1 MTKNAYKKLAA
12 AIALATS
19 VTAAPGLTFAAEAD
33 TADTVANA
41 LGAESGAAEQMAA
54 DAASASG
61 EATTAAPETVDATAD
76 ETTVTEETATADDT
90 TSTPVATEA
99 TASEV
104 PATTEETTIADAVAA
119 ESDATVSSLASGA
132 KSTTEEVSDRVRDW
146 AKLRPTEAQ
155 IEAYKKQNEGQTIVD
170 VVFDGATDTTLA
182 TAKSAIHMR
191 TGDIYTAKGLD
202 ADLDAL
208 ISTGYYYDLF
218 PTFET
223 VPEGVVLTY
232 HVLENP
238 ILKSVAIT
246 GNTVETTDDLMSL
259 VTLEPGKM
267 LNSVTLKRN
276 VQAIQEKYREDGYIL
291 AKITDL
297 NIDKDGNLTIKLN
310 EGKIESFKI
319 KGNEKT
325 KDYVILREM
334 RQKPGEPFNAK
345 KTQRSWQRVNNLG
358 FFEEVT
364 PKVQPGVEP
373 NAVIVEWNV
382 KEKRTGTF
390 SVGAGYSSQDG
401 VIGMIAIGD
410 TNFRGTGDA
419 INITYEFSG
428 DDEDSHGYSFSYR
441 RPWLD
446 QKQTTGTFR
455 IYNRTY
461 EYDDYDEN
469 GDHIESYMRHYSG
482 GEITL
487 GRPVSEYST
496 NYITLRNRK
505 DQYVKQTEVGN
516 LNGHGSGATHKKWEE
531 DNFGTTRAVIL
542 QHVTDTR
549 DNVYFPTMGGRVA
562 LTGEL
567 GGFGGDFDYR
577 KADIEDQRY
586 FKAGKNQVWALR
598 GQYGW
603 SDGDISEYARFKVGG
618 QNSLRGYR
626 DDQFRGEH
634 MFLATLEYRFP
645 IVSKVQGALFTD
657 WGSAWEDDLWPDD
670 IHGSVGIGMSLVTPL
685 GPVRLDY
692 GRGDDGGRVHFSVG
706 GTF

>member
-1 MTKNAYKKLAA
+1 MTKKTYRKLAA

-19 VTAAPGLTFAAEAD
+19 FAAAPGMTLAAEPEAQNATDPAAASDAQDSASTETAATAETPATDDATAED
-33 TADTVANA
+33 T
-41 LGAESGAAEQMAA
+41 SS
-54 DAASASG
+54 AASAEATATVGAASS
-61 EATTAAPETVDATAD
+61 ATTA
-76 ETTVTEETATADDT
+76 
-90 TSTPVATEA
+90 TS
-99 TASEV
+99 
-104 PATTEETTIADAVAA
+104 ATTE
-119 ESDATVSSLASGA
+119 G
-132 KSTTEEVSDRVRDW
+132 EVSERVRDW
-146 AKLRPTEAQ
+146 AKLRPTEAA
-155 IEAYKKQNEGQTIVD
+155 IDAYKQRYEGKTIVD
-170 VVFDGATDTTLA
+170 LDFDGATDATLA
-182 TAKSAIHMR
+182 TAKNAVHMR
-191 TGDIYTAKGLD
+191 TGDTYTAKGLD
-202 ADLDAL
+202 ADVDAL
-208 ISTGYYYDLF
+208 VATGYYYDLF
-218 PTFET
+218 PTFEE

-238 ILKSVAIT
+238 TLKSIAIT
-246 GNTVETTDDLMSL
+246 GNTVETTDNLMGL
-259 VTLEPGKM
+259 VTLKTGEM
-267 LNSVTLKRN
+267 LNSTTLKKN
-276 VQAIQEKYREDGYIL
+276 VQEIQEKYRADGYIL

-297 NIDKDGNLTIKLN
+297 NIDKDGNLTIKIN
-310 EGKIESFKI
+310 EGKIEGFKV

-334 RQKPGEPFNAK
+334 RQKVGEPFNAK

-373 NAVIVEWNV
+373 NAVVVEWNV
-382 KEKRTGTF
+382 KERRTGTF

-401 VIGMIAIGD
+401 VIGMIGIGD

-419 INITYEFSG
+419 VNITYQFSG
-428 DDEDSHGYSFSYR
+428 DDTDSHGYSFSYR

-446 QKQTTGTFR
+446 KKQTVGTFR

-505 DQYVKQTEVGN
+505 DKYNKQTETGN
-516 LNGHGSGATHKKWEE
+516 MRNRTPESVHEEWKKY
-531 DNFGTTRAVIL
+531 NFGTTRSLTL

-549 DNVYFPTMGGRVA
+549 DNIYFPTSGGRIA
-562 LTGEL
+562 LTGEI
-567 GGFGGDFDYR
+567 GGFGADFDYR

-603 SDGDISEYARFKVGG
+603 SDGHISEYARYKVGG
-618 QNSLRGYR
+618 QDSLRGYR

-645 IVSKVQGALFTD
+645 IVSKVQGAIFTD
-657 WGSAWEDDLWPDD
+657 WGSAWESGLWPDD

-685 GPVRLDY
+685 GPIRLDY

>member
-1 MTKNAYKKLAA
+1 MTKKTYRKLAA
-12 AIALATS
+12 AIAFATS
-19 VTAAPGLTFAAEAD
+19 FAAVPGMTLAAEPTDAQSTTEPAAQNDAAAPVETATENNAAAAEAPATEESSSD
-33 TADTVANA
+33 AKASNEATATV
-41 LGAESGAAEQMAA
+41 GAA
-54 DAASASG
+54 SS
-61 EATTAAPETVDATAD
+61 ATTA
-76 ETTVTEETATADDT
+76 
-90 TSTPVATEA
+90 TS
-99 TASEV
+99 
-104 PATTEETTIADAVAA
+104 ATTE
-119 ESDATVSSLASGA
+119 G
-132 KSTTEEVSDRVRDW
+132 EVSERVRDW
-146 AKLRPTEAQ
+146 AKLRPTEAA
-155 IEAYKKQNEGQTIVD
+155 IDAYKQRYEGKTIVD
-170 VVFDGATDTTLA
+170 LDFDGATDATLA
-182 TAKSAIHMR
+182 TAKNAVHMR
-191 TGDIYTAKGLD
+191 TGDTYTAKGLD
-202 ADLDAL
+202 ADVDAL
-208 ISTGYYYDLF
+208 VATGYYYDLF
-218 PTFET
+218 PTFEE

-238 ILKSVAIT
+238 TLKSIAIT
-246 GNTVETTDDLMSL
+246 GNTVETTDDLMGL
-259 VTLEPGKM
+259 VTLKTGEM
-267 LNSVTLKRN
+267 LNSTTLKKN
-276 VQAIQEKYREDGYIL
+276 VQEIQEKYRADGYIL

-297 NIDKDGNLTIKLN
+297 NIDKDGNLTIKIN
-310 EGKIESFKI
+310 EGKIEGFKV

-334 RQKPGEPFNAK
+334 RQKVGEPFNAK

-373 NAVIVEWNV
+373 NAVVVEWNV
-382 KEKRTGTF
+382 KERRTGTF

-401 VIGMIAIGD
+401 VIGMIGIGD

-419 INITYEFSG
+419 VNITYQFSG
-428 DDEDSHGYSFSYR
+428 DDTDSHGYSFSYR

-446 QKQTTGTFR
+446 KKQTVGTFR

-505 DQYVKQTEVGN
+505 DKYNKQTETGN
-516 LNGHGSGATHKKWEE
+516 MRNRTPESVHEEWKKY
-531 DNFGTTRAVIL
+531 NFGTTRSLTL

-549 DNVYFPTMGGRVA
+549 DNIYFPTSGGRIA
-562 LTGEL
+562 LTGEI
-567 GGFGGDFDYR
+567 GGFGADFDYR

-603 SDGDISEYARFKVGG
+603 SDGHISEYARYKVGG
-618 QNSLRGYR
+618 QDSLRGYR

-645 IVSKVQGALFTD
+645 IVSKVQGAIFTD
-657 WGSAWEDDLWPDD
+657 WGSAWESGLWPDD

-685 GPVRLDY
+685 GPIRLDY

>member
-1 MTKNAYKKLAA
+1 MTLAA
-12 AIALATS
+12 EPTDAQSTTEPAAQNDA
-19 VTAAPGLTFAAEAD
+19 AAPVETATENNAAAAEAPATEESSSD
-33 TADTVANA
+33 AKASNEATATV
-41 LGAESGAAEQMAA
+41 GAA
-54 DAASASG
+54 SS
-61 EATTAAPETVDATAD
+61 ATTA
-76 ETTVTEETATADDT
+76 
-90 TSTPVATEA
+90 TS
-99 TASEV
+99 
-104 PATTEETTIADAVAA
+104 ATTE
-119 ESDATVSSLASGA
+119 G
-132 KSTTEEVSDRVRDW
+132 EVSERVRDW
-146 AKLRPTEAQ
+146 AKLRPTEAA
-155 IEAYKKQNEGQTIVD
+155 IDAYKQRYEGKTIVD
-170 VVFDGATDTTLA
+170 LDFDGATDATLA
-182 TAKSAIHMR
+182 TAKNAVHMR
-191 TGDIYTAKGLD
+191 TGDTYTAKGLD
-202 ADLDAL
+202 ADVDAL
-208 ISTGYYYDLF
+208 VATGYYYDLF
-218 PTFET
+218 PTFEE

-238 ILKSVAIT
+238 TLKSIAIT
-246 GNTVETTDDLMSL
+246 GNTVETTDDLMGL
-259 VTLEPGKM
+259 VTLKTGEM
-267 LNSVTLKRN
+267 LNSTTLKKN
-276 VQAIQEKYREDGYIL
+276 VQEIQEKYRADGYIL

-297 NIDKDGNLTIKLN
+297 NIDKDGNLTIKIN
-310 EGKIESFKI
+310 EGKIEGFKV

-334 RQKPGEPFNAK
+334 RQKVGEPFNAK

-373 NAVIVEWNV
+373 NAVVVEWNV
-382 KEKRTGTF
+382 KERRTGTF

-401 VIGMIAIGD
+401 VIGMIGIGD

-419 INITYEFSG
+419 VNITYQFSG
-428 DDEDSHGYSFSYR
+428 DDTDSHGYSFSYR

-446 QKQTTGTFR
+446 KKQTVGTFR

-505 DQYVKQTEVGN
+505 DKYNKQTETGN
-516 LNGHGSGATHKKWEE
+516 MRNRTPESVHEEWKKY
-531 DNFGTTRAVIL
+531 NFGTTRSLTL

-549 DNVYFPTMGGRVA
+549 DNIYFPTSGGRIA
-562 LTGEL
+562 LTGEI
-567 GGFGGDFDYR
+567 GGFGADFDYR

-603 SDGDISEYARFKVGG
+603 SDGHISEYARYKVGG
-618 QNSLRGYR
+618 QDSLRGYR

-645 IVSKVQGALFTD
+645 IVSKVQGAIFTD
-657 WGSAWEDDLWPDD
+657 WGSAWESGLWPDD

-685 GPVRLDY
+685 GPIRLDY
-692 GRGDDGGRVHFSVG
+692 GRGSDGGRVHFSVG

>member
-1 MTKNAYKKLAA
+1 MTKKTYRKLAA
-12 AIALATS
+12 AIAFATS
-19 VTAAPGLTFAAEAD
+19 FAAVPGMTLAAEPTDAQSTTEPAAQNDAAAPAETATENNAAAAEAPATEESSSD
-33 TADTVANA
+33 AKASDEATATV
-41 LGAESGAAEQMAA
+41 GAA
-54 DAASASG
+54 SS
-61 EATTAAPETVDATAD
+61 ATTA
-76 ETTVTEETATADDT
+76 
-90 TSTPVATEA
+90 TS
-99 TASEV
+99 
-104 PATTEETTIADAVAA
+104 ATTE
-119 ESDATVSSLASGA
+119 G
-132 KSTTEEVSDRVRDW
+132 EVSERVRDW
-146 AKLRPTEAQ
+146 AKLRPTEAA
-155 IEAYKKQNEGQTIVD
+155 IDAYKQRYEGKTIVD
-170 VVFDGATDTTLA
+170 LDFDGATDATLA
-182 TAKSAIHMR
+182 TAKNAVHMR
-191 TGDIYTAKGLD
+191 TGDTYTAKGLD
-202 ADLDAL
+202 ADVDAL
-208 ISTGYYYDLF
+208 VATGYYYDLF
-218 PTFET
+218 PTFEE

-238 ILKSVAIT
+238 TLKSIAIT
-246 GNTVETTDDLMSL
+246 GNTVETTDDLMGL
-259 VTLEPGKM
+259 VTLKTGEM
-267 LNSVTLKRN
+267 LNSTTLKKN
-276 VQAIQEKYREDGYIL
+276 VQEIQEKYRADGYIL

-297 NIDKDGNLTIKLN
+297 NIDKDGNLTIKIN
-310 EGKIESFKI
+310 EGKIEGFKV

-334 RQKPGEPFNAK
+334 RQKVGEPFNAK

-373 NAVIVEWNV
+373 NAVVVEWNV
-382 KEKRTGTF
+382 KERRTGTF

-401 VIGMIAIGD
+401 VIGMIGIGD

-419 INITYEFSG
+419 VNITYQFSG
-428 DDEDSHGYSFSYR
+428 DDTDSHGYSFSYR

-446 QKQTTGTFR
+446 KKQTVGTFR

-505 DQYVKQTEVGN
+505 DKYNKQTETGN
-516 LNGHGSGATHKKWEE
+516 MRNRTPESVHEEWKKY
-531 DNFGTTRAVIL
+531 NFGTTRSLTL

-549 DNVYFPTMGGRVA
+549 DNIYFPTSGGRIA
-562 LTGEL
+562 LTGEI
-567 GGFGGDFDYR
+567 GGFGADFDYR

-603 SDGDISEYARFKVGG
+603 SDGHISEYARYKVGG
-618 QNSLRGYR
+618 QDSLRGYR

-645 IVSKVQGALFTD
+645 IVSKVQGAIFTD
-657 WGSAWEDDLWPDD
+657 WGSAWESGLWPDD

-685 GPVRLDY
+685 GPIRLDY

>member
-19 VTAAPGLTFAAEAD
+19 VTAAPGLTFAAETD

-41 LGAESGAAEQMAA
+41 LGADSGAAEQMAA
-54 DAASASG
+54 DAASASE
-61 EATTAAPETVDATAD
+61 EATTAAPEAATAP
-76 ETTVTEETATADDT
+76 ETAAEPADDT
-90 TSTPVATEA
+90 NVTAEAATANETAATETTA
-99 TASEV
+99 TD
-104 PATTEETTIADAVAA
+104 ATTL

-208 ISTGYYYDLF
+208 ISTGYYYDIF
-218 PTFET
+218 PSFET

-238 ILKSVAIT
+238 VLKSVAVT
-246 GNTVETTDDLMSL
+246 GNTVETTDDLMKL
-259 VTLEPGKM
+259 ITLEPGKM
-267 LNSVTLKRN
+267 LNSVTLKKD

-310 EGKIESFKI
+310 EGKIESFKV

-334 RQKPGEPFNAK
+334 RQKTGEPFNAK

-364 PKVQPGVEP
+364 PKVLPGVEP
-373 NAVIVEWNV
+373 NAVVVEWNV
-382 KEKRTGTF
+382 KERRTGTF

-401 VIGMIAIGD
+401 VIGMVAVGD

-419 INITYEFSG
+419 VNLTYEFSG

-446 QKQTTGTFR
+446 AKQTTGTFR

-505 DQYVKQTEVGN
+505 DKYVKQTEVGN
-516 LNGHGSGATHKKWEE
+516 LNGHGSGAVHQKWED
-531 DNFGTTRAVIL
+531 DNFGTTRSVIL

-549 DNVYFPTMGGRVA
+549 DNIYFPTMGGRVA

-603 SDGDISEYARFKVGG
+603 SDGDISEYARFKIGG

>member
-33 TADTVANA
+33 TADTVADT
-41 LGAESGAAEQMAA
+41 LGASSGTAEQMAA
-54 DAASASG
+54 DAASASE
-61 EATTAAPETVDATAD
+61 EAATAAPEPAAAVTAD
-76 ETTVTEETATADDT
+76 ETTVTEAT
-90 TSTPVATEA
+90 TPEA
-99 TASEV
+99 S
-104 PATTEETTIADAVAA
+104 ATTEDATTANAAAA

-208 ISTGYYYDLF
+208 ISTGYYYDIF
-218 PTFET
+218 PSFET

>member
-1 MTKNAYKKLAA
+1 MTKKNYRKLAA

-19 VTAAPGLTFAAEAD
+19 FAAAPGMTLAAETDAQD
-33 TADTVANA
+33 
-41 LGAESGAAEQMAA
+41 AAEPAAQNDVQAAAPSEMAA
-54 DAASASG
+54 DTPAQGTEESATSAEAPAAPAAETTADASKASAEAMAAVGAASTG
-61 EATTAAPETVDATAD
+61 TQ
-76 ETTVTEETATADDT
+76 
-90 TSTPVATEA
+90 
-99 TASEV
+99 
-104 PATTEETTIADAVAA
+104 AA
-119 ESDATVSSLASGA
+119 ES
-132 KSTTEEVSDRVRDW
+132 EVSERVRDW
-146 AKLRPTEAQ
+146 AKLRPTEAS
-155 IEAYKKQNEGQTIVD
+155 IEAYKKKYEGKTIVD
-170 VVFDGATDTTLA
+170 IDFDGATDATLA
-182 TAKSAIHMR
+182 TAKNAIHMR
-191 TGDIYTAKGLD
+191 TGDTYTVKNLD
-202 ADLDAL
+202 SDCDAL
-208 ISTGYYYDLF
+208 VATGYYYDLF
-218 PTFET
+218 PTFEE

-246 GNTVETTDDLMSL
+246 GNTVETTDDLMGL
-259 VTLEPGKM
+259 VTLKTGEL
-267 LNSVTLKRN
+267 LNSTMLKKN
-276 VQAIQEKYREDGYIL
+276 VQEIQEKYRSDGYIL

-297 NIDKDGNLTIKLN
+297 NIDKDGNLTIKIN
-310 EGKIESFKI
+310 EGKIEGFKV

-334 RQKPGEPFNAK
+334 RQKVGEPFNAK

-373 NAVIVEWNV
+373 NAVVIEWNV
-382 KEKRTGTF
+382 KERRTGTF

-401 VIGMIAIGD
+401 VIGMIGIGD

-419 INITYEFSG
+419 VNITYQFSG
-428 DDEDSHGYSFSYR
+428 DDTDSHGYSFSYR

-446 QKQTTGTFR
+446 QKQTIGTFR

-505 DQYVKQTEVGN
+505 DQYNKQTEVGN
-516 LNGHGSGATHKKWEE
+516 MRDRTPESTHEEWKKY
-531 DNFGTTRAVIL
+531 NFGTTRSLTL

-549 DNVYFPTMGGRVA
+549 DNIYFPTSGGRIA
-562 LTGEL
+562 LTGEI
-567 GGFGGDFDYR
+567 GGFGADFDYR

-603 SDGDISEYARFKVGG
+603 SDGHISEYARYKVGG
-618 QNSLRGYR
+618 QDSLRGYR

-645 IVSKVQGALFTD
+645 IVSKVQGAIFTD
-657 WGSAWEDDLWPDD
+657 WGSAWDTGLWPDD
-670 IHGSVGIGMSLVTPL
+670 IHGSVGVGMSLVTPL
-685 GPVRLDY
+685 GPIRLDY

>member
-1 MTKNAYKKLAA
+1 MTKKTYRKLAA

-19 VTAAPGLTFAAEAD
+19 FAAAPGMTLAAEPEAQNATDPAAASDAQDSASTETAATAETPATDDATAED
-33 TADTVANA
+33 T
-41 LGAESGAAEQMAA
+41 SS
-54 DAASASG
+54 AASAEATATVGAASS
-61 EATTAAPETVDATAD
+61 ATTA
-76 ETTVTEETATADDT
+76 
-90 TSTPVATEA
+90 TS
-99 TASEV
+99 
-104 PATTEETTIADAVAA
+104 ATTE
-119 ESDATVSSLASGA
+119 G
-132 KSTTEEVSDRVRDW
+132 EVSERVRDW
-146 AKLRPTEAQ
+146 AKLRPTEAA
-155 IEAYKKQNEGQTIVD
+155 IDAYKQRYEGKTIVD
-170 VVFDGATDTTLA
+170 LDFDGATDATLA
-182 TAKSAIHMR
+182 TAKNAVHMR
-191 TGDIYTAKGLD
+191 TGDTYTAKGLD
-202 ADLDAL
+202 ADVDAL
-208 ISTGYYYDLF
+208 VATGYYYDLF
-218 PTFET
+218 PTFEE

-238 ILKSVAIT
+238 TLKSIAIT
-246 GNTVETTDDLMSL
+246 GNTVETTDDLMGL
-259 VTLEPGKM
+259 VTLKTGEM
-267 LNSVTLKRN
+267 LNSTTLKKN
-276 VQAIQEKYREDGYIL
+276 VQEIQEKYRADGYIL

-297 NIDKDGNLTIKLN
+297 NIDKDGNLTIKIN
-310 EGKIESFKI
+310 EGKIEGFKV

-334 RQKPGEPFNAK
+334 RQKVGEPFNAK

-373 NAVIVEWNV
+373 NSVVVEWNV
-382 KEKRTGTF
+382 KERRTGTF

-401 VIGMIAIGD
+401 VIGMIGIGD

-419 INITYEFSG
+419 VNITYQFSG
-428 DDEDSHGYSFSYR
+428 DDTDSHGYSFSYR

-446 QKQTTGTFR
+446 KKQTVGTFR

-505 DQYVKQTEVGN
+505 DKYNKQTETGN
-516 LNGHGSGATHKKWEE
+516 MRNRTPESVHEEWKKY
-531 DNFGTTRAVIL
+531 NFGTTRSLTL

-549 DNVYFPTMGGRVA
+549 DNIYFPTSGGRIA
-562 LTGEL
+562 LTGEI
-567 GGFGGDFDYR
+567 GGFGADFDYR

-603 SDGDISEYARFKVGG
+603 SDGHISEYARYKVGG
-618 QNSLRGYR
+618 QDSLRGYR

-645 IVSKVQGALFTD
+645 IVSKVQGAIFTD
-657 WGSAWEDDLWPDD
+657 WGSAWESGLWPDD

-685 GPVRLDY
+685 GPIRLDY

>member
-19 VTAAPGLTFAAEAD
+19 VTAAPGLTFAAETD

-41 LGAESGAAEQMAA
+41 LGADSGAAEQMAA
-54 DAASASG
+54 DAASASE
-61 EATTAAPETVDATAD
+61 EATTAAPEAATAP
-76 ETTVTEETATADDT
+76 ETAAEPADDT
-90 TSTPVATEA
+90 NVTAEAATANETAATETTA
-99 TASEV
+99 TD
-104 PATTEETTIADAVAA
+104 ATTL

-208 ISTGYYYDLF
+208 ISTGYYYDIF
-218 PTFET
+218 PSFEK

-238 ILKSVAIT
+238 VLKSVAVT
-246 GNTVETTDDLMSL
+246 GNTVETTDDLMKL
-259 VTLEPGKM
+259 ITLEPGKM
-267 LNSVTLKRN
+267 LNSVTLKKD

-310 EGKIESFKI
+310 EGKIESFKV

-334 RQKPGEPFNAK
+334 RQKTGEPFNAK

-364 PKVQPGVEP
+364 PKVLPGVEP
-373 NAVIVEWNV
+373 NAVVVEWNV
-382 KEKRTGTF
+382 KERRTGTF

-401 VIGMIAIGD
+401 VIGMVAVGD

-419 INITYEFSG
+419 VNLTYEFSG

-446 QKQTTGTFR
+446 AKQTTGTFR

-505 DQYVKQTEVGN
+505 DKYVKQTEVGN
-516 LNGHGSGATHKKWEE
+516 LNGHGSGAVHQKWED
-531 DNFGTTRAVIL
+531 DNFGTTRSVIL

-549 DNVYFPTMGGRVA
+549 DNIYFPTMGGRVA

-657 WGSAWEDDLWPDD
+657 WGSAWESDLWPDD

>member
-1 MTKNAYKKLAA
+1 M
-12 AIALATS
+12 
-19 VTAAPGLTFAAEAD
+19 
-33 TADTVANA
+33 
-41 LGAESGAAEQMAA
+41 
-54 DAASASG
+54 
-61 EATTAAPETVDATAD
+61 
-76 ETTVTEETATADDT
+76 
-90 TSTPVATEA
+90 
-99 TASEV
+99 
-104 PATTEETTIADAVAA
+104 
-119 ESDATVSSLASGA
+119 
-132 KSTTEEVSDRVRDW
+132 RDW
-146 AKLRPTEAQ
+146 AKLRPTEAA
-155 IEAYKKQNEGQTIVD
+155 IEAYKQRYEGKTIVD
-170 VVFDGATDTTLA
+170 IDFDGATDATLE
-182 TAKSAIHMR
+182 TAKNAVHMR
-191 TGDIYTAKGLD
+191 TGDTYTAKGLD
-202 ADLDAL
+202 ADVDAL
-208 ISTGYYYDLF
+208 VATGYYYDLF
-218 PTFET
+218 PTFEE

-238 ILKSVAIT
+238 TLKSIAIT
-246 GNTVETTDDLMSL
+246 GNTVETTDDLMGL
-259 VTLEPGKM
+259 VTLKTGEM
-267 LNSVTLKRN
+267 LNSTTLKKN
-276 VQAIQEKYREDGYIL
+276 VQEIQEKYRADGYIL

-297 NIDKDGNLTIKLN
+297 NIDKDGNLTIKIN
-310 EGKIESFKI
+310 EGKIEGFKV

-334 RQKPGEPFNAK
+334 RQKVGEPFNAK

-373 NAVIVEWNV
+373 NAVVVEWNV
-382 KEKRTGTF
+382 KERRTGTF

-401 VIGMIAIGD
+401 VIGMIGIGD

-419 INITYEFSG
+419 VNITYQFSG
-428 DDEDSHGYSFSYR
+428 DDTDSHGYSFSYR

-446 QKQTTGTFR
+446 KKQTVGTFR

-505 DQYVKQTEVGN
+505 DKYNKQTETGN
-516 LNGHGSGATHKKWEE
+516 MRNRTPESVHEEWKKY
-531 DNFGTTRAVIL
+531 NFGTTRSLTL

-549 DNVYFPTMGGRVA
+549 DNIYFPTSGGRIA
-562 LTGEL
+562 LTGEI
-567 GGFGGDFDYR
+567 GGFGADFDYR

-603 SDGDISEYARFKVGG
+603 SDGHISEYARYKVGG
-618 QNSLRGYR
+618 QDSLRGYR

-645 IVSKVQGALFTD
+645 IVSKVQGAIFTD
-657 WGSAWEDDLWPDD
+657 WGSAWESGLWPDD

-685 GPVRLDY
+685 GPIRLDY

>member
-1 MTKNAYKKLAA
+1 MTKKTYRKLAA
-12 AIALATS
+12 AIAFATS
-19 VTAAPGLTFAAEAD
+19 FAAVPGMTLAAEPTDAQSTTEPAAQNDAAAPVETATENNAAAAEAPATEESSSD
-33 TADTVANA
+33 AKASNEATATV
-41 LGAESGAAEQMAA
+41 GAA
-54 DAASASG
+54 SS
-61 EATTAAPETVDATAD
+61 ATTA
-76 ETTVTEETATADDT
+76 
-90 TSTPVATEA
+90 TS
-99 TASEV
+99 
-104 PATTEETTIADAVAA
+104 ATTE
-119 ESDATVSSLASGA
+119 G
-132 KSTTEEVSDRVRDW
+132 EVSERVRDW
-146 AKLRPTEAQ
+146 AKLRPTEAA
-155 IEAYKKQNEGQTIVD
+155 IDAYKQRYEGKTIVD
-170 VVFDGATDTTLA
+170 LDFDGATDATLA
-182 TAKSAIHMR
+182 TAKNAVHMR
-191 TGDIYTAKGLD
+191 TGDTYTAKGLD
-202 ADLDAL
+202 ADVDAL
-208 ISTGYYYDLF
+208 VATGYYYDLF
-218 PTFET
+218 PTFEE

-238 ILKSVAIT
+238 ILKSIAIT
-246 GNTVETTDDLMSL
+246 GNTVETTEDLMGL
-259 VTLEPGKM
+259 VTLKTGEM
-267 LNSVTLKRN
+267 LNSTTLKKN
-276 VQAIQEKYREDGYIL
+276 VQEIQEKYRADGYIL

-297 NIDKDGNLTIKLN
+297 NIDKDGNLTIKIN
-310 EGKIESFKI
+310 EGKIEGFKV

-334 RQKPGEPFNAK
+334 RQKVGEPFNAK

-373 NAVIVEWNV
+373 NAVVVEWNV
-382 KEKRTGTF
+382 KERRTGTF

-401 VIGMIAIGD
+401 VIGMIGIGD

-419 INITYEFSG
+419 VNITYQFSG
-428 DDEDSHGYSFSYR
+428 DDTDSHGYSFSYR

-446 QKQTTGTFR
+446 KKQTVGTFR

-505 DQYVKQTEVGN
+505 DKYNKQTETGN
-516 LNGHGSGATHKKWEE
+516 MRNRTPESVHEEWKKY
-531 DNFGTTRAVIL
+531 NFGTTRSLTL

-549 DNVYFPTMGGRVA
+549 DNIYFPTSGGRIA
-562 LTGEL
+562 LTGEI
-567 GGFGGDFDYR
+567 GGFGADFDYR

-603 SDGDISEYARFKVGG
+603 SDGHISEYARYKVGG
-618 QNSLRGYR
+618 QDSLRGYR

-645 IVSKVQGALFTD
+645 IVSKVQGAIFTD
-657 WGSAWEDDLWPDD
+657 WGSAWESGLWPDD

-685 GPVRLDY
+685 GPIRLDY

>member
-1 MTKNAYKKLAA
+1 MTKKTYRKLAA

-19 VTAAPGLTFAAEAD
+19 FAAAPGMTLAAEPEAQNATDPAAASDAQDSASTETAATAETPATDDATAED
-33 TADTVANA
+33 T
-41 LGAESGAAEQMAA
+41 SS
-54 DAASASG
+54 AASAEATATVGAASS
-61 EATTAAPETVDATAD
+61 ATTA
-76 ETTVTEETATADDT
+76 
-90 TSTPVATEA
+90 TS
-99 TASEV
+99 
-104 PATTEETTIADAVAA
+104 ATTE
-119 ESDATVSSLASGA
+119 G
-132 KSTTEEVSDRVRDW
+132 EVSERVRDW
-146 AKLRPTEAQ
+146 AKLRPTEAA
-155 IEAYKKQNEGQTIVD
+155 IDAYKQRYEGKTIVD
-170 VVFDGATDTTLA
+170 LDFDGATDATLA
-182 TAKSAIHMR
+182 TAKNAVHMR
-191 TGDIYTAKGLD
+191 TGDTYTAKGLD
-202 ADLDAL
+202 ADVDAL
-208 ISTGYYYDLF
+208 VATGYYYDLF
-218 PTFET
+218 PTFEE

-238 ILKSVAIT
+238 TLKSIAIT
-246 GNTVETTDDLMSL
+246 GNTVETTDDLMGL
-259 VTLEPGKM
+259 VTLKTGEM
-267 LNSVTLKRN
+267 LNSTTLKKN
-276 VQAIQEKYREDGYIL
+276 VQEIQEKYRADGYIL

-297 NIDKDGNLTIKLN
+297 NIDKDGNLTIKIN
-310 EGKIESFKI
+310 EGKIEGFKV

-334 RQKPGEPFNAK
+334 RQKVGEPFNAK

-373 NAVIVEWNV
+373 NAVVVEWNV
-382 KEKRTGTF
+382 KERRTGTF

-401 VIGMIAIGD
+401 VIGMIGIGD

-419 INITYEFSG
+419 VNITYQFSG
-428 DDEDSHGYSFSYR
+428 DDTDSHGYSFSYR

-446 QKQTTGTFR
+446 KKQTVGTFR

-505 DQYVKQTEVGN
+505 DKYNKQTETGN
-516 LNGHGSGATHKKWEE
+516 MRNRTPESVHEEWKKC
-531 DNFGTTRAVIL
+531 NFGTTRSLTL

-549 DNVYFPTMGGRVA
+549 DNIYFPTSGGRIA
-562 LTGEL
+562 LTGEI
-567 GGFGGDFDYR
+567 GGFGADFDYR

-603 SDGDISEYARFKVGG
+603 SDGHISEYARYKVGG
-618 QNSLRGYR
+618 QDSLRGYR

-645 IVSKVQGALFTD
+645 IVSKVQGAIFTD
-657 WGSAWEDDLWPDD
+657 WGSAWESGLWPDD

-685 GPVRLDY
+685 GPIRLDY

>member
-1 MTKNAYKKLAA
+1 MTKKTYRKLAA

-19 VTAAPGLTFAAEAD
+19 FAAAPGMTLAAEPTDAQGTTEPAAQND
-33 TADTVANA
+33 AAAPAETATEDNAAAAETPAEGESSSDANA
-41 LGAESGAAEQMAA
+41 SAEATAMVGAA
-54 DAASASG
+54 SS
-61 EATTAAPETVDATAD
+61 ATTA
-76 ETTVTEETATADDT
+76 
-90 TSTPVATEA
+90 TS
-99 TASEV
+99 
-104 PATTEETTIADAVAA
+104 ATTE
-119 ESDATVSSLASGA
+119 G
-132 KSTTEEVSDRVRDW
+132 EVSERVRDW
-146 AKLRPTEAQ
+146 AKLRPTEAA
-155 IEAYKKQNEGQTIVD
+155 IDAYKQRYEGKTIVD
-170 VVFDGATDTTLA
+170 LDFDGATDATLA
-182 TAKSAIHMR
+182 TAKNAVHMR
-191 TGDIYTAKGLD
+191 TGDTYTAKGLD
-202 ADLDAL
+202 ADVDAL
-208 ISTGYYYDLF
+208 VATGYYYDLF
-218 PTFET
+218 PTFEE

-238 ILKSVAIT
+238 MLKSIAIT
-246 GNTVETTDDLMSL
+246 GNTVETTDDLMGL
-259 VTLEPGKM
+259 VTLKTGEM
-267 LNSVTLKRN
+267 LNSTTLKKN
-276 VQAIQEKYREDGYIL
+276 VQEIQEKYRSDGYIL

-297 NIDKDGNLTIKLN
+297 NIDKDGNLTIKIN
-310 EGKIESFKI
+310 EGKIEGFKV

-334 RQKPGEPFNAK
+334 RQKVGEPFNAK

-373 NAVIVEWNV
+373 NAVVIEWNV
-382 KEKRTGTF
+382 KERRTGTF

-401 VIGMIAIGD
+401 VIGMIGIGD

-419 INITYEFSG
+419 VNITYQFSG
-428 DDEDSHGYSFSYR
+428 DDTDSHGYSFSYR

-446 QKQTTGTFR
+446 QKQTVGTFR

-505 DQYVKQTEVGN
+505 DKYNKQTETGN
-516 LNGHGSGATHKKWEE
+516 MRNRTPESVHEEWKKY
-531 DNFGTTRAVIL
+531 NFGTTRSLTL

-549 DNVYFPTMGGRVA
+549 DNIYFPTSGGRIA
-562 LTGEL
+562 LTGEI
-567 GGFGGDFDYR
+567 GGFGADFDYR

-603 SDGDISEYARFKVGG
+603 SDGHISEYARYKVGG
-618 QNSLRGYR
+618 QDSLRGYR

-645 IVSKVQGALFTD
+645 IVSKVQGAIFTD
-657 WGSAWEDDLWPDD
+657 WGSAWESGLWP
-670 IHGSVGIGMSLVTPL
+670 
-685 GPVRLDY
+685 
-692 GRGDDGGRVHFSVG
+692 GGRVHFSVG

>member
-1 MTKNAYKKLAA
+1 MTKKTYRKLAA

-19 VTAAPGLTFAAEAD
+19 FAAAPGMTLAAEPEAQNATDPAAASDAQDPASTETAATAETPATDDATAED
-33 TADTVANA
+33 T
-41 LGAESGAAEQMAA
+41 SS
-54 DAASASG
+54 AASAEATATVGAASS
-61 EATTAAPETVDATAD
+61 ATTA
-76 ETTVTEETATADDT
+76 
-90 TSTPVATEA
+90 TS
-99 TASEV
+99 
-104 PATTEETTIADAVAA
+104 ATTE
-119 ESDATVSSLASGA
+119 G
-132 KSTTEEVSDRVRDW
+132 EVSERVRDW
-146 AKLRPTEAQ
+146 AKLRPTEAA
-155 IEAYKKQNEGQTIVD
+155 IDAYKQRYEGKTIVD
-170 VVFDGATDTTLA
+170 LDFDGATDATLA
-182 TAKSAIHMR
+182 TAKNAVHMR
-191 TGDIYTAKGLD
+191 TGDTYTAKGLD
-202 ADLDAL
+202 ADVDAL
-208 ISTGYYYDLF
+208 VATGYYYDLF
-218 PTFET
+218 PTFEE

-238 ILKSVAIT
+238 TLKSIAIT
-246 GNTVETTDDLMSL
+246 GNTVETTDDLMGL
-259 VTLEPGKM
+259 VTLKTGEM
-267 LNSVTLKRN
+267 LNSTTLKKN
-276 VQAIQEKYREDGYIL
+276 VQEIQEKYRADGYIL

-297 NIDKDGNLTIKLN
+297 NIDKDGNLTIKIN
-310 EGKIESFKI
+310 EGKIEGFKV

-334 RQKPGEPFNAK
+334 RQKVGEPFNAK

-373 NAVIVEWNV
+373 NAVVVEWNV
-382 KEKRTGTF
+382 KERRTGTF

-401 VIGMIAIGD
+401 VIGMIGIGD

-419 INITYEFSG
+419 VNITYQFSG
-428 DDEDSHGYSFSYR
+428 DDTDSHGYSFSYR

-446 QKQTTGTFR
+446 KKQTVGTFR

-505 DQYVKQTEVGN
+505 DKYNKQTETGN
-516 LNGHGSGATHKKWEE
+516 MRNRTPESVHEEWKKY
-531 DNFGTTRAVIL
+531 NFGTTRSLTL

-549 DNVYFPTMGGRVA
+549 DNIYFPTSGGRIA
-562 LTGEL
+562 LTGEI
-567 GGFGGDFDYR
+567 GGFGADFDYR

-603 SDGDISEYARFKVGG
+603 SDGHISEYARYKVGG
-618 QNSLRGYR
+618 QDSLRGYR

-645 IVSKVQGALFTD
+645 IVSKVQGAIFTD
-657 WGSAWEDDLWPDD
+657 WGSAWESGLWPDD

-685 GPVRLDY
+685 GPIRLDY

>member
-33 TADTVANA
+33 TADTVADT
-41 LGAESGAAEQMAA
+41 LGASSGTAEQMAA
-54 DAASASG
+54 DAASASE
-61 EATTAAPETVDATAD
+61 EAATAAPEPAAAVTAD
-76 ETTVTEETATADDT
+76 ETTVTEAAT
-90 TSTPVATEA
+90 PEA
-99 TASEV
+99 S
-104 PATTEETTIADAVAA
+104 ATTEDATTANAAAA

>member
-1 MTKNAYKKLAA
+1 MTKKTYRKLAA

-19 VTAAPGLTFAAEAD
+19 FAAVPGMTLAAEPEAQDAAGTAAASDAQAAAPAEPAATAEAPAATED
-33 TADTVANA
+33 TPA
-41 LGAESGAAEQMAA
+41 
-54 DAASASG
+54 AASAESMATAG
-61 EATTAAPETVDATAD
+61 AASSATTA
-76 ETTVTEETATADDT
+76 TT
-90 TSTPVATEA
+90 
-99 TASEV
+99 
-104 PATTEETTIADAVAA
+104 
-119 ESDATVSSLASGA
+119 G
-132 KSTTEEVSDRVRDW
+132 EVSERVRDW
-146 AKLRPTEAQ
+146 AKLRPTEAA
-155 IEAYKKQNEGQTIVD
+155 IEAYKQRYEGKTIVD
-170 VVFDGATDTTLA
+170 IDFDGATDATLE
-182 TAKSAIHMR
+182 TAKNAIHMR
-191 TGDIYTAKGLD
+191 TGDTYTAKGLD
-202 ADLDAL
+202 ADVDAL
-208 ISTGYYYDLF
+208 VATGYYYDLF
-218 PTFET
+218 PTFEE

-238 ILKSVAIT
+238 ILKSIAIT
-246 GNTVETTDDLMSL
+246 GNTVETTEDLMGL
-259 VTLEPGKM
+259 VTLKTGEM
-267 LNSVTLKRN
+267 LNSTTLKKN
-276 VQAIQEKYREDGYIL
+276 VQGIQEKYRSDGYIL

-297 NIDKDGNLTIKLN
+297 NIDKDGNLTLKIN
-310 EGKIESFKI
+310 EGKIEGFKV

-334 RQKPGEPFNAK
+334 RQKVGEPFNAK

-373 NAVIVEWNV
+373 NAVVVEWNV
-382 KEKRTGTF
+382 KERRTGTF

-401 VIGMIAIGD
+401 VIGMIGIGD

-419 INITYEFSG
+419 VNITYQFSG
-428 DDEDSHGYSFSYR
+428 DDTDAHGYSFSYR

-446 QKQTTGTFR
+446 QKQTVGTFR

-505 DQYVKQTEVGN
+505 DTYVKQTETGN
-516 LNGHGSGATHKKWEE
+516 MRDRTPETTHEAWK
-531 DNFGTTRAVIL
+531 DYNFGTTRSLTL

-549 DNVYFPTMGGRVA
+549 DNIYFPTSGGRIA
-562 LTGEL
+562 LTGEI
-567 GGFGGDFDYR
+567 GGFGADFDYR

-603 SDGDISEYARFKVGG
+603 SDGHISEYARYKVGG
-618 QNSLRGYR
+618 QDSLRGYR

-645 IVSKVQGALFTD
+645 IVSKVQGAIFTD
-657 WGSAWEDDLWPDD
+657 WGSAWESGLWPDD

-685 GPVRLDY
+685 GPIRLDY

>member
-1 MTKNAYKKLAA
+1 LTKKTYRKLAA

-19 VTAAPGLTFAAEAD
+19 FAAAPGMTLAAEPTDAQGTTEPAAQND
-33 TADTVANA
+33 AAAPAETATEDNAAAAETPAEGESSSDANA
-41 LGAESGAAEQMAA
+41 SAEATAMVGAA
-54 DAASASG
+54 SS
-61 EATTAAPETVDATAD
+61 ATTA
-76 ETTVTEETATADDT
+76 
-90 TSTPVATEA
+90 TS
-99 TASEV
+99 
-104 PATTEETTIADAVAA
+104 ATTE
-119 ESDATVSSLASGA
+119 G
-132 KSTTEEVSDRVRDW
+132 EVSERVRDW
-146 AKLRPTEAQ
+146 AKLRPTEAA
-155 IEAYKKQNEGQTIVD
+155 IDAYKQRYEGKTIVD
-170 VVFDGATDTTLA
+170 LDFDGATDATLA
-182 TAKSAIHMR
+182 TAKNAVHMR
-191 TGDIYTAKGLD
+191 TGDTYTAKGLD
-202 ADLDAL
+202 ADVDAL
-208 ISTGYYYDLF
+208 VATGYYYDLF
-218 PTFET
+218 PTFEE

-238 ILKSVAIT
+238 MLKSIAIT
-246 GNTVETTDDLMSL
+246 GNTVETTDDLMGL
-259 VTLEPGKM
+259 VTLKTGEM
-267 LNSVTLKRN
+267 LNSTTLKKN
-276 VQAIQEKYREDGYIL
+276 VQEIQEKYRSDGYIL

-297 NIDKDGNLTIKLN
+297 NIDKDGNLTIKIN
-310 EGKIESFKI
+310 EGKIEGFKV

-334 RQKPGEPFNAK
+334 RQKVGEPFNAK

-373 NAVIVEWNV
+373 NAVVIEWNV
-382 KEKRTGTF
+382 KERRTGTF

-401 VIGMIAIGD
+401 VIGMIGIGD

-419 INITYEFSG
+419 VNITYQFSG
-428 DDEDSHGYSFSYR
+428 DDTDSHGYSFSYR

-446 QKQTTGTFR
+446 QKQTVGTFR

-505 DQYVKQTEVGN
+505 DTYVKQTETGN
-516 LNGHGSGATHKKWEE
+516 MRDRTPETTHEAWK
-531 DNFGTTRAVIL
+531 DYNFGTTRSLTL

-549 DNVYFPTMGGRVA
+549 DNIYFPTSGGRIA
-562 LTGEL
+562 LTGEI
-567 GGFGGDFDYR
+567 GGFGADFDYR

-603 SDGDISEYARFKVGG
+603 SDGHISEYARYKVGG
-618 QNSLRGYR
+618 QDSLRGYR

-645 IVSKVQGALFTD
+645 IVSKVQGAIFTD
-657 WGSAWEDDLWPDD
+657 WGSAWESGLWPDD

-685 GPVRLDY
+685 GPIRLDY

>member
-1 MTKNAYKKLAA
+1 M
-12 AIALATS
+12 AT
-19 VTAAPGLTFAAEAD
+19 A
-33 TADTVANA
+33 
-41 LGAESGAAEQMAA
+41 GAA
-54 DAASASG
+54 SS
-61 EATTAAPETVDATAD
+61 ATTA
-76 ETTVTEETATADDT
+76 TT
-90 TSTPVATEA
+90 
-99 TASEV
+99 
-104 PATTEETTIADAVAA
+104 
-119 ESDATVSSLASGA
+119 G
-132 KSTTEEVSDRVRDW
+132 EVSERVRDW
-146 AKLRPTEAQ
+146 AKLRPTEAA
-155 IEAYKKQNEGQTIVD
+155 IEAYKQRYEGKTIVD
-170 VVFDGATDTTLA
+170 IDFDGATDATLE
-182 TAKSAIHMR
+182 TAKNAVHMR
-191 TGDIYTAKGLD
+191 TGDTYTAKGLD
-202 ADLDAL
+202 ADVDAL
-208 ISTGYYYDLF
+208 VATGYYYDLF
-218 PTFET
+218 PTFEE

-238 ILKSVAIT
+238 TLKSIAIT
-246 GNTVETTDDLMSL
+246 GNTVETTDDLMGL
-259 VTLEPGKM
+259 VTLKTGEM
-267 LNSVTLKRN
+267 LNSTTLKKN
-276 VQAIQEKYREDGYIL
+276 VQEIQEKYRADGYIL

-297 NIDKDGNLTIKLN
+297 NIDKDGNLTIKIN
-310 EGKIESFKI
+310 EGKIEGFKV

-334 RQKPGEPFNAK
+334 RQKVGEPFNAK

-373 NAVIVEWNV
+373 NAVVVEWNV
-382 KEKRTGTF
+382 KERRTGTF

-401 VIGMIAIGD
+401 VIGMIGIGD

-419 INITYEFSG
+419 VNITYQFSG
-428 DDEDSHGYSFSYR
+428 DDTDSHGYSFSYR

-446 QKQTTGTFR
+446 KKQTVGTFR

-505 DQYVKQTEVGN
+505 DKYNKQTETGN
-516 LNGHGSGATHKKWEE
+516 MRNRTPESVHEEWKKY
-531 DNFGTTRAVIL
+531 NFGTTRSLTL

-549 DNVYFPTMGGRVA
+549 DNIYFPTSGGRIA
-562 LTGEL
+562 LTGEI
-567 GGFGGDFDYR
+567 GGFGADFDYR
-577 KADIEDQRY
+577 KADSEDQRY

-603 SDGDISEYARFKVGG
+603 SDGHISEYARYKVGG
-618 QNSLRGYR
+618 QDSLRGYR

-645 IVSKVQGALFTD
+645 IVSKVQGAIFTD
-657 WGSAWEDDLWPDD
+657 WGSAWESGLWPDD

-685 GPVRLDY
+685 GPIRLDY

>member
-1 MTKNAYKKLAA
+1 MTKKTYRKLAA

-19 VTAAPGLTFAAEAD
+19 FAAAPGMTLAAEPEAQNATDPAAASDAQDSASTETAATAETPATDDATAED
-33 TADTVANA
+33 T
-41 LGAESGAAEQMAA
+41 SS
-54 DAASASG
+54 AASAEATATVGAASS
-61 EATTAAPETVDATAD
+61 ATTA
-76 ETTVTEETATADDT
+76 
-90 TSTPVATEA
+90 TS
-99 TASEV
+99 
-104 PATTEETTIADAVAA
+104 ATTE
-119 ESDATVSSLASGA
+119 G
-132 KSTTEEVSDRVRDW
+132 EVSERVRDW
-146 AKLRPTEAQ
+146 AKLRPTEAA
-155 IEAYKKQNEGQTIVD
+155 IDAYKQRYEGKTIVD
-170 VVFDGATDTTLA
+170 LDFDGATDATLA
-182 TAKSAIHMR
+182 TAKNAVHMR
-191 TGDIYTAKGLD
+191 TGDTYTAKGLD
-202 ADLDAL
+202 ADVDAL
-208 ISTGYYYDLF
+208 VATGYYYDLF
-218 PTFET
+218 PTFEE

-238 ILKSVAIT
+238 TLKSIAIT
-246 GNTVETTDDLMSL
+246 GNTVETTDDLMGL
-259 VTLEPGKM
+259 VTLKTGEM
-267 LNSVTLKRN
+267 LNSTTLKKN
-276 VQAIQEKYREDGYIL
+276 VQEIQEKYRADGYIL

-297 NIDKDGNLTIKLN
+297 NIDKDGNLTIKIN
-310 EGKIESFKI
+310 EGKIEGFKV

-334 RQKPGEPFNAK
+334 RQKVGEPFNAK

-373 NAVIVEWNV
+373 NAVVVEWNV
-382 KEKRTGTF
+382 KERRTGTF

-401 VIGMIAIGD
+401 VIGMVAVGD

-419 INITYEFSG
+419 VNITYQFSG
-428 DDEDSHGYSFSYR
+428 DDTDSHGYSFSYR

-446 QKQTTGTFR
+446 KKQTVGTFR

-505 DQYVKQTEVGN
+505 DKYNKQTETGN
-516 LNGHGSGATHKKWEE
+516 MRNRTPESVHEEWKKY
-531 DNFGTTRAVIL
+531 NFGTTRSLTL

-549 DNVYFPTMGGRVA
+549 DNIYFPTSGGRIA
-562 LTGEL
+562 LTGEI
-567 GGFGGDFDYR
+567 GGFGADFDYR

-603 SDGDISEYARFKVGG
+603 SDGHISEYARYKVGG
-618 QNSLRGYR
+618 QDSLRGYR

-645 IVSKVQGALFTD
+645 IVSKVQGAIFTD
-657 WGSAWEDDLWPDD
+657 WGSAWESGLWPDD

-685 GPVRLDY
+685 GPIRLDY

>member
-1 MTKNAYKKLAA
+1 MTKKTYRKLAA
-12 AIALATS
+12 AIAFATS
-19 VTAAPGLTFAAEAD
+19 FAAVPGMTLAAEPTDAQSTTEPAAQNDAAAPVETATENNAAAAEAPATEESSSD
-33 TADTVANA
+33 AKASNEATATV
-41 LGAESGAAEQMAA
+41 GAA
-54 DAASASG
+54 SS
-61 EATTAAPETVDATAD
+61 ATTA
-76 ETTVTEETATADDT
+76 
-90 TSTPVATEA
+90 TS
-99 TASEV
+99 
-104 PATTEETTIADAVAA
+104 ATTE
-119 ESDATVSSLASGA
+119 G
-132 KSTTEEVSDRVRDW
+132 EVSERVRDW
-146 AKLRPTEAQ
+146 AKLRPTEAA
-155 IEAYKKQNEGQTIVD
+155 IDAYKQRYEGKTIVD
-170 VVFDGATDTTLA
+170 LDFDGATDATLA
-182 TAKSAIHMR
+182 TAKNAVHMR
-191 TGDIYTAKGLD
+191 TGDTYTAKGLD
-202 ADLDAL
+202 ADVDAL
-208 ISTGYYYDLF
+208 VATGYYYDLF
-218 PTFET
+218 PTFEE

-238 ILKSVAIT
+238 ILKSIAIT
-246 GNTVETTDDLMSL
+246 GNTVETTEDLMGL
-259 VTLEPGKM
+259 VTLKTGEM
-267 LNSVTLKRN
+267 LNSTTLKKN
-276 VQAIQEKYREDGYIL
+276 VQEIQEKYRADGYIL

-297 NIDKDGNLTIKLN
+297 NIDKDGNLTIKIN
-310 EGKIESFKI
+310 EGKIEGFKV

-334 RQKPGEPFNAK
+334 RQKVGEPFNAK

-373 NAVIVEWNV
+373 NAVVIEWNV
-382 KEKRTGTF
+382 KERRTGTF

-401 VIGMIAIGD
+401 VIGMIGIGD

-419 INITYEFSG
+419 VNITYQFSG
-428 DDEDSHGYSFSYR
+428 DDTDSHGYSFSYR

-446 QKQTTGTFR
+446 KKQTVGTFR

-505 DQYVKQTEVGN
+505 DKYNKQTETGN
-516 LNGHGSGATHKKWEE
+516 MRNRTPESVHEEWKKY
-531 DNFGTTRAVIL
+531 NFGTTRSLTL

-549 DNVYFPTMGGRVA
+549 DNIYFPTSGGRIA
-562 LTGEL
+562 LTGEI
-567 GGFGGDFDYR
+567 GGFGADFDYR

-603 SDGDISEYARFKVGG
+603 SDGHISEYARYKVGG
-618 QNSLRGYR
+618 QDSLRGYR

-645 IVSKVQGALFTD
+645 IVSKVQGAIFTD
-657 WGSAWEDDLWPDD
+657 WGSAWESGLWPDD

-685 GPVRLDY
+685 GPIRLDY

>member
-1 MTKNAYKKLAA
+1 MTKKTYRKLAA

-19 VTAAPGLTFAAEAD
+19 FAAAPGMTLAAEPEAQNATDPAAASDAQDSASTETAATAETPATDDATAED
-33 TADTVANA
+33 T
-41 LGAESGAAEQMAA
+41 SS
-54 DAASASG
+54 AASAEATATVGAASS
-61 EATTAAPETVDATAD
+61 ATTA
-76 ETTVTEETATADDT
+76 
-90 TSTPVATEA
+90 TS
-99 TASEV
+99 
-104 PATTEETTIADAVAA
+104 ATTE
-119 ESDATVSSLASGA
+119 G
-132 KSTTEEVSDRVRDW
+132 EVSERVRDW
-146 AKLRPTEAQ
+146 AKLRPTEAA
-155 IEAYKKQNEGQTIVD
+155 IDAYKQRYEGKTIVD
-170 VVFDGATDTTLA
+170 LDFDGATDATLA
-182 TAKSAIHMR
+182 TAKNAVHMR
-191 TGDIYTAKGLD
+191 TGDTYTAKGLD
-202 ADLDAL
+202 ADVDAL
-208 ISTGYYYDLF
+208 VATGYYYDLF
-218 PTFET
+218 PTFEE

-238 ILKSVAIT
+238 TLKSIAIT
-246 GNTVETTDDLMSL
+246 GNTVETTDDLMGL
-259 VTLEPGKM
+259 VTLKTGEM
-267 LNSVTLKRN
+267 LNSTTLKKN
-276 VQAIQEKYREDGYIL
+276 VQEIQEKYRADGYIL

-297 NIDKDGNLTIKLN
+297 NIDKDGNLTIKIN
-310 EGKIESFKI
+310 EGKIEGFKV

-334 RQKPGEPFNAK
+334 RQKVGEPFNAK

-373 NAVIVEWNV
+373 NSVVVEWNV
-382 KEKRTGTF
+382 KERRTGTF

-401 VIGMIAIGD
+401 VIGMIGIGD

-419 INITYEFSG
+419 VNITYQFSG
-428 DDEDSHGYSFSYR
+428 DDTDSHGYSFSYR

-446 QKQTTGTFR
+446 KKQTVGTFR

-505 DQYVKQTEVGN
+505 DKYNKQTETGN
-516 LNGHGSGATHKKWEE
+516 MRNRTPESVHEEWKKH
-531 DNFGTTRAVIL
+531 NFGTTRSLTL

-549 DNVYFPTMGGRVA
+549 DNIYFPTSGGRIA
-562 LTGEL
+562 LTGEI
-567 GGFGGDFDYR
+567 GGFGADFDYR

-603 SDGDISEYARFKVGG
+603 SDGHISEYARYKVGG
-618 QNSLRGYR
+618 QDSLRGYR

-645 IVSKVQGALFTD
+645 IVSKVQGAIFTD
-657 WGSAWEDDLWPDD
+657 WGSAWESGLWPDD

-685 GPVRLDY
+685 GPIRLDY

>member
-33 TADTVANA
+33 TADTVADT
-41 LGAESGAAEQMAA
+41 LGASSGTAEQMAA
-54 DAASASG
+54 DAASASE
-61 EATTAAPETVDATAD
+61 EAATAAPEPAAAVTAD
-76 ETTVTEETATADDT
+76 ETTVTEAAT
-90 TSTPVATEA
+90 PEA
-99 TASEV
+99 S
-104 PATTEETTIADAVAA
+104 ATTEDATTANAAAA

-208 ISTGYYYDLF
+208 ISTGYYYDIF
-218 PTFET
+218 PSFET

-276 VQAIQEKYREDGYIL
+276 VQAVQEKYREDGYIL

>member
-1 MTKNAYKKLAA
+1 MTKKTYRKLAA

-19 VTAAPGLTFAAEAD
+19 FAAAPGMTLAAEPEAQNATDPAAASDAQDSASTETAATAETPATDDATAED
-33 TADTVANA
+33 T
-41 LGAESGAAEQMAA
+41 SS
-54 DAASASG
+54 AASAEATATVGAASS
-61 EATTAAPETVDATAD
+61 ATTA
-76 ETTVTEETATADDT
+76 
-90 TSTPVATEA
+90 TS
-99 TASEV
+99 
-104 PATTEETTIADAVAA
+104 ATTE
-119 ESDATVSSLASGA
+119 G
-132 KSTTEEVSDRVRDW
+132 EVSERVRDW
-146 AKLRPTEAQ
+146 AKLRPTEAA
-155 IEAYKKQNEGQTIVD
+155 IDAYKQRYEGKTIVD
-170 VVFDGATDTTLA
+170 LDFDGATDATLA
-182 TAKSAIHMR
+182 TAKNAVHMR
-191 TGDIYTAKGLD
+191 TGDTYTAKGLD
-202 ADLDAL
+202 ADVDAL
-208 ISTGYYYDLF
+208 VATGYYYDLF
-218 PTFET
+218 PTFEE

-238 ILKSVAIT
+238 TLKSIAIT
-246 GNTVETTDDLMSL
+246 GNTVETTDDLMGL
-259 VTLEPGKM
+259 VTLKTGEM
-267 LNSVTLKRN
+267 LNSTTLKKN
-276 VQAIQEKYREDGYIL
+276 VQEIQEKYRADGYIL

-297 NIDKDGNLTIKLN
+297 NIDKDGNLTIKIN
-310 EGKIESFKI
+310 EGKIEGFKV

-334 RQKPGEPFNAK
+334 RQKVGEPFNAK

-373 NAVIVEWNV
+373 NAVVVEWNV
-382 KEKRTGTF
+382 KERRTGTF

-401 VIGMIAIGD
+401 VIGMIGIGD

-419 INITYEFSG
+419 VNITYQFSG
-428 DDEDSHGYSFSYR
+428 DDTDSHGYSFSYR

-446 QKQTTGTFR
+446 KKQTVGTFR

-505 DQYVKQTEVGN
+505 DKYNKQTETGN
-516 LNGHGSGATHKKWEE
+516 MRNRTPESVHEEWKKY
-531 DNFGTTRAVIL
+531 NFGTTRSLTL

-549 DNVYFPTMGGRVA
+549 DNIYFPTSGGRIA
-562 LTGEL
+562 LTGEI
-567 GGFGGDFDYR
+567 GGFGADFDYR

-603 SDGDISEYARFKVGG
+603 SDGHISEYARYKVGG
-618 QNSLRGYR
+618 QDSLRGYR

-645 IVSKVQGALFTD
+645 IVSKVQGAIFTD
-657 WGSAWEDDLWPDD
+657 WGSAWESGLWPDD
-670 IHGSVGIGMSLVTPL
+670 IHGSVGVGMSLVTPL
-685 GPVRLDY
+685 GPIRLDY

>member
-61 EATTAAPETVDATAD
+61 EATTAAPESDVEPAAAVTAA
-76 ETTVTEETATADDT
+76 ETTVTEAATPEVSATAEDT
-90 TSTPVATEA
+90 T
-99 TASEV
+99 
-104 PATTEETTIADAVAA
+104 ADAAAA

-208 ISTGYYYDLF
+208 ISTGYYYDIF
-218 PTFET
+218 PSFEK

-238 ILKSVAIT
+238 VLKSVAVT
-246 GNTVETTDDLMSL
+246 GNTVETTDDLMKL
-259 VTLEPGKM
+259 ITLEPGKM
-267 LNSVTLKRN
+267 LNSVTLKKD

-310 EGKIESFKI
+310 EGKIESFKV

-334 RQKPGEPFNAK
+334 RQKVGEPFNAK

-364 PKVQPGVEP
+364 PKVLPGVEP
-373 NAVIVEWNV
+373 NAVVVEWNV
-382 KEKRTGTF
+382 KERRTGTF

-401 VIGMIAIGD
+401 VIGMVAVGD

-419 INITYEFSG
+419 VNLTYEFSG

-446 QKQTTGTFR
+446 AKQTTGTFR

-505 DQYVKQTEVGN
+505 DKYVKQTEVGN
-516 LNGHGSGATHKKWEE
+516 LNGHGSGAVHQKWED
-531 DNFGTTRAVIL
+531 DNFGTTRSVIL

-549 DNVYFPTMGGRVA
+549 DNIYFPTMGGRVA

-603 SDGDISEYARFKVGG
+603 SDGDISEYARFKIGG

>member
-170 VVFDGATDTTLA
+170 VVFEGATDTTLA

-208 ISTGYYYDLF
+208 ISTGYYYDIF
-218 PTFET
+218 PSFEK

-238 ILKSVAIT
+238 VLKSVAVT
-246 GNTVETTDDLMSL
+246 GNTVETTDDLMKL
-259 VTLEPGKM
+259 ITLEQGKM
-267 LNSVTLKRN
+267 LNSVTLKKD

-310 EGKIESFKI
+310 EGKIESFKV

-334 RQKPGEPFNAK
+334 RQKVGEPFNAK

-364 PKVQPGVEP
+364 PKVLPGVEP
-373 NAVIVEWNV
+373 NAVVVEWNV
-382 KEKRTGTF
+382 KERRTGTF

-401 VIGMIAIGD
+401 VIGMVAVGD

-419 INITYEFSG
+419 VNLTYEFSG

-446 QKQTTGTFR
+446 AKQTTGTFR

-505 DQYVKQTEVGN
+505 DKYVKQTEVGN
-516 LNGHGSGATHKKWEE
+516 LNGHGSGAVHQKWED
-531 DNFGTTRAVIL
+531 DNFGTTRSVIL

-549 DNVYFPTMGGRVA
+549 DNIYFPTMGGRVA

>member
-41 LGAESGAAEQMAA
+41 LGADSGAAEQMAA
-54 DAASASG
+54 DAASASE
-61 EATTAAPETVDATAD
+61 EATTATPESDVEPAAAVTAA
-76 ETTVTEETATADDT
+76 ETTVTEAATPEVSATAEDT
-90 TSTPVATEA
+90 T
-99 TASEV
+99 
-104 PATTEETTIADAVAA
+104 ADAATA

-208 ISTGYYYDLF
+208 ISTGYYYDIF
-218 PTFET
+218 PSFEK

-238 ILKSVAIT
+238 VLKSVAVT
-246 GNTVETTDDLMSL
+246 GNTVETTDDLMKL
-259 VTLEPGKM
+259 ITLEPGKM
-267 LNSVTLKRN
+267 LNSVTLKKD

-310 EGKIESFKI
+310 EGKIESFKV

-334 RQKPGEPFNAK
+334 RQKVGEPFNAK

-358 FFEEVT
+358 FFEEVN
-364 PKVQPGVEP
+364 PKIVPGINP
-373 NAVIVEWNV
+373 NAVVVEWNV

-401 VIGMIAIGD
+401 VIGMVAVGD

-419 INITYEFSG
+419 VNLTYEFSG

-446 QKQTTGTFR
+446 AKQTTGTFR

-505 DQYVKQTEVGN
+505 DKYVKQTEVGN
-516 LNGHGSGATHKKWEE
+516 LNGHGSGAVHQKWED
-531 DNFGTTRAVIL
+531 DNFGTTRSVIL

-549 DNVYFPTMGGRVA
+549 DNIYFPTMGGRVA

-603 SDGDISEYARFKVGG
+603 SDGDISEYARFKIGG

>member
-1 MTKNAYKKLAA
+1 MTKKTYRKLAA

-19 VTAAPGLTFAAEAD
+19 FAAAPGMTLAAEPEAQNATDPAAASDAQDSASTETAATAETPATDDATAED
-33 TADTVANA
+33 T
-41 LGAESGAAEQMAA
+41 SS
-54 DAASASG
+54 AASAEATATVGAASS
-61 EATTAAPETVDATAD
+61 ATTA
-76 ETTVTEETATADDT
+76 
-90 TSTPVATEA
+90 TS
-99 TASEV
+99 
-104 PATTEETTIADAVAA
+104 ATTE
-119 ESDATVSSLASGA
+119 G
-132 KSTTEEVSDRVRDW
+132 EVSERVRDW
-146 AKLRPTEAQ
+146 AKLRPTEAA
-155 IEAYKKQNEGQTIVD
+155 IDAYKQRYEGKTIVD
-170 VVFDGATDTTLA
+170 LDFDGATDATLA
-182 TAKSAIHMR
+182 TAKNAVHMR
-191 TGDIYTAKGLD
+191 TGDTYTAKGLD
-202 ADLDAL
+202 ADVDAL
-208 ISTGYYYDLF
+208 VATGYYYDLF
-218 PTFET
+218 PTFEE

-238 ILKSVAIT
+238 TLKSIAIT
-246 GNTVETTDDLMSL
+246 GNTVETTDDLMGL
-259 VTLEPGKM
+259 VTLKTGEM
-267 LNSVTLKRN
+267 LNSTTLKKN
-276 VQAIQEKYREDGYIL
+276 VQEIQEKYRADGYIL

-297 NIDKDGNLTIKLN
+297 NIDKDGNLTIKIN
-310 EGKIESFKI
+310 EGKIEGFKV

-334 RQKPGEPFNAK
+334 RQKVGEPFNAK

-373 NAVIVEWNV
+373 NAVVVEWNV
-382 KEKRTGTF
+382 KERRTGTF

-401 VIGMIAIGD
+401 VIGMIGIGD

-419 INITYEFSG
+419 VNITYQFSG
-428 DDEDSHGYSFSYR
+428 DDTDSHGYSFSYR

-446 QKQTTGTFR
+446 KKQTTGTFR

-505 DQYVKQTEVGN
+505 DKYNKQTETGN
-516 LNGHGSGATHKKWEE
+516 MRNRTPESVHEEWKKY
-531 DNFGTTRAVIL
+531 NFGTTRSLTL

-549 DNVYFPTMGGRVA
+549 DNIYFPTSGGRIA
-562 LTGEL
+562 LTGEI
-567 GGFGGDFDYR
+567 GGFGADFDYR

-603 SDGDISEYARFKVGG
+603 SDGHISEYARYKVGG
-618 QNSLRGYR
+618 QDSLRGYR

-645 IVSKVQGALFTD
+645 IVSKVQGAIFTD
-657 WGSAWEDDLWPDD
+657 WGSAWESGLWPDD

-685 GPVRLDY
+685 GPIRLDY